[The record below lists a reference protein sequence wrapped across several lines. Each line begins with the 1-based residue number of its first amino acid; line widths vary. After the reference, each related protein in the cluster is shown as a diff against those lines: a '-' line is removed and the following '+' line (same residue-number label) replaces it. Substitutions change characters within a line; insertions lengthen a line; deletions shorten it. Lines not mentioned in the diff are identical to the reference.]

1 MGDLAIPAPLPA
13 FRQLARPCATLGCP
27 NVLSAADRDGRCTA
41 CHDEAARAEMARPV
55 YKVCKLCGDPVYR
68 HGRCR
73 FHYDEYHRTYRE
85 LHKPP
90 PKPREPKPVKL
101 PVVSYG
107 RPRVTTCS
115 KPGCNAPK
123 APSRSRCPE
132 HDREQK
138 RLALAARQAHPGKT
152 NAHSS

>member
-1 MGDLAIPAPLPA
+1 MTASPAPLPA
-13 FRQLARPCATLGCP
+13 FRQAARPCATPGCP
-27 NVLSAADRDGRCTA
+27 NVLSRADRDGRCTA
-41 CHDEAARAEMARPV
+41 CHDEAARANKPLVAL
-55 YKVCKLCGDPVYR
+55 CKLCDGPVYR

-85 LHKPP
+85 MHKPP
-90 PKPREPKPVKL
+90 PKLREPQPIKL
-101 PVVSYG
+101 PAVSVG

-138 RLALAARQAHPGKT
+138 RRALAAWMGR
-152 NAHSS
+152 

>member
-101 PVVSYG
+101 PVVNVG
-107 RPRVTTCS
+107 RPRFIRNWSTNMTGPT
-115 KPGCNAPK
+115 K
-123 APSRSRCPE
+123 
-132 HDREQK
+132 
-138 RLALAARQAHPGKT
+138 LARAR
-152 NAHSS
+152 